1 MAAQHLSAN
10 QHFINLSATDSLR
23 PVLEFKLLMS
33 ADFTSISAN
42 SSEMKVAEMQRSRI
56 CSFEIQDQYL
66 AVAAYPKKVVHRYA
80 NAQI

>member
-1 MAAQHLSAN
+1 
-10 QHFINLSATDSLR
+10 
-23 PVLEFKLLMS
+23 MS